1 MTAETF
7 TASVAKNFYL
17 LCEEE
22 GGSYV
27 LTSTAVTALG
37 ALTTSSTV
45 SDGYSQHRCWEPHV
59 VSGTGIGFA
68 AALMPDGCP

>member
-7 TASVAKNFYL
+7 TASVAAASTFSTEKKK
-17 LCEEE
+17 

-27 LTSTAVTALG
+27 LTSAAVTALG

-45 SDGYSQHRCWEPHV
+45 SDALDILSTVVEDSHV

-68 AALMPDGCP
+68 AHVDA